1 MLYTQTDRDEALAM
15 RRHRL
20 WVVWAPTALL
30 LLLAIGSFVYY
41 RLNHNAQGWG
51 VTGLIT
57 VLAGAYCI
65 FLYGVYLRP
74 ALKYKRH
81 LDYML
86 DGRKRV
92 TEGILKEIGEA
103 VQDRDGIDCYAV
115 LLNVGE
121 KNDPEDDRLFYLD
134 AFKSLDGFA
143 PGDRVALE
151 SNDRMIAS
159 AKKI

>member
-1 MLYTQTDRDEALAM
+1 MLYTQADRDEVLAM
-15 RRHRL
+15 RRRRL

-30 LLLAIGSFVYY
+30 MLLAIGSFVVY
-41 RLNHNAQGWG
+41 RLNHDETGWG
-51 VTGLIT
+51 ITGLIT
-57 VLAGAYCI
+57 ILAGAYCI

-74 ALKYKRH
+74 VLKYKRH

-92 TEGILKEIGEA
+92 TEGFVKEIGQTA
-103 VQDRDGIDCYAV
+103 QDRDGIDCYSV

-134 AFKSLDGFA
+134 AYKSLDGFQ
-143 PGDRVALE
+143 PGDRVTVE

-159 AKKI
+159 FTKS